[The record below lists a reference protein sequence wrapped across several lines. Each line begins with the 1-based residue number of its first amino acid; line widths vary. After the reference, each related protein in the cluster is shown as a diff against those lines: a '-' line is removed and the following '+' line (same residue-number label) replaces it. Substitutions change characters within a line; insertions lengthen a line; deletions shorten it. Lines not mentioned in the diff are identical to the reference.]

1 MGWQELTALAIVAL
15 AAFYVIRH
23 FIRKYIN
30 PEAECGG
37 CGKCA
42 AAKKSKSVHLDI

>member
-1 MGWQELTALAIVAL
+1 MVWQDIFSYVLVAL
-15 AAFYVIRH
+15 AAVYVVRN
-23 FIRKYIN
+23 FVNKYLK

-42 AAKKSKSVHLDI
+42 AAEKTAKPNN

>member
-1 MGWQELTALAIVAL
+1 MGWQEIIALGIVAS
-15 AAFYVIRH
+15 AAFYVVRN
-23 FIRKYIN
+23 FVRKYIN

-42 AAKKSKSVHLDI
+42 AAEKNGGHNAI